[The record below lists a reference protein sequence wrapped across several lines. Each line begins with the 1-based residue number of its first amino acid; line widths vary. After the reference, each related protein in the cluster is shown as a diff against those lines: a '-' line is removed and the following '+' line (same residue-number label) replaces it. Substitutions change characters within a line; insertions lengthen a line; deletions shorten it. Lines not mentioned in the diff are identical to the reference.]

1 MENQIRKA
9 KRNDLSRIAEIA
21 VFVKRIQFRPI
32 FQNDDFSFNELQVL
46 NVIKDYEQ
54 VLDKIFVFDDGI
66 IKGFIY
72 IQNQEIVQ
80 LYVDAFFQNQ
90 KIGSK
95 LIEYAIR
102 NFSVSTLWAL
112 EKNINAIRFYKR
124 HGFYPTYIRKLEEG
138 TDEYLIQLKRNQKVL
153 ILGDSNTWGFDP
165 RSYFGSKYE
174 KNWIDYLDVNGFS
187 FEGNGI
193 NGRLLHDILDYV
205 PTCYDLVLIM
215 LGSNDLLQGRKVDS
229 IVSEMKQYICHFKRA
244 GIICPPVIK
253 IKEFEQKSKEL
264 NEKYQQIGCFC
275 IPYHQVS
282 LAYDGIHLS
291 QEGHQQFG
299 EYISKY
305 IKETL

>member
-1 MENQIRKA
+1 MKKQIRQAQK
-9 KRNDLSRIAEIA
+9 KDLSRIAEIS

-46 NVIKDYEQ
+46 NVIKDYEP
-54 VLDKIFVFDDGI
+54 VLDKIFVFDDSI
-66 IKGFIY
+66 VKGFIY
-72 IQNQEIVQ
+72 IQKQEIVQ

-95 LIEYAIR
+95 LIEYAIQY
-102 NFSVSTLWAL
+102 FSVSTLWAL
-112 EKNINAIRFYKR
+112 EKNINAIRFYNR
-124 HGFYPTYIRKLEEG
+124 HDFYPTSIKKLEEG
-138 TDEYLIQLKRNQKVL
+138 TNEYLIQLKRNQNVL

-165 RSYFGSKYE
+165 RSYFGSKYK
-174 KNWIDYLDVNGFS
+174 KNWIDYLDVDGFS

-215 LGSNDLLQGRKVDS
+215 LGTNDLLQGRKVDD
-229 IVSEMKQYICHFKRA
+229 IVLEMKQYICHFKNA

-264 NEKYQQIGCFC
+264 NEKYQEINCFC
-275 IPYHQVS
+275 IPYQEVS
-282 LAYDGIHLS
+282 LAYDGVHLS
-291 QEGHQQFG
+291 EEGHKQFG
-299 EYISKY
+299 QYISEYIKKY
-305 IKETL
+305 L